1 MPVLRSVNYGA
12 AVLACLILGGCAGA
26 QFRNT
31 MPTDSW
37 TGNRPIEETVACV
50 QRALDENAK
59 LTGPLTKNFVHRV
72 QTVESGRVYEI
83 IPDVWFGS
91 DLYFARV
98 RSESPGRTKIE
109 LYVPTMQYNKPLH
122 DLLAKCA

>member
-1 MPVLRSVNYGA
+1 
-12 AVLACLILGGCAGA
+12 
-26 QFRNT
+26 

-37 TGNRPIEETVACV
+37 TGNRPIDDTVACV
-50 QRALDENAK
+50 QRALDENAV
-59 LTGPLTKNFVHRV
+59 LTGPLTKDIKHRIE
-72 QTVESGRVYEI
+72 TVEPGRVYEV
-83 IPDVWFGS
+83 IPDVWFGN

-109 LYVPTMQYNKPLH
+109 LYIPTMQYNRPLH

>member
-1 MPVLRSVNYGA
+1 
-12 AVLACLILGGCAGA
+12 
-26 QFRNT
+26 

-50 QRALDENAK
+50 
-59 LTGPLTKNFVHRV
+59 TKNFVHRV

-83 IPDVWFGS
+83 IPDVWFGI
-91 DLYFARV
+91 DLYIARV
-98 RSESPGRTKIE
+98 RSETPGRTKIE

>member
-1 MPVLRSVNYGA
+1 MRRF
-12 AVLACLILGGCAGA
+12 AVSQYYADGL
-26 QFRNT
+26 
-31 MPTDSW
+31 W

-59 LTGPLTKNFVHRV
+59 LTGPLTKISCIGFKQLNR
-72 QTVESGRVYEI
+72 SASKI

-109 LYVPTMQYNKPLH
+109 LYIPTMQYNKPLH